1 MATSTSL
8 KNTGSGPDMKPLTM
22 PTLSDYRIP
31 QPVPK
36 KVKPMSYEDTAECPN
51 GHEFL
56 IWRRIFTAGRI
67 AGTTC
72 PVCRARFQ
80 SVAGPVPEDRKQ
92 TPVRESTIER
102 RLVARVKE
110 LGGEVR
116 KVKWEG
122 RRGAPDRL
130 VMLPPFEWDG
140 ASREG
145 YTIWVEL
152 KKPGKAAKFPSTPH
166 EHAQHREHERMRKMG
181 QRVEVVDSFE
191 RIEEILS

>member
-1 MATSTSL
+1 
-8 KNTGSGPDMKPLTM
+8 MKPLDM
-22 PTLSDYRIP
+22 PTLATHNAL
-31 QPVPK
+31 QPAK

-51 GHEFL
+51 GHEFP

-72 PVCRARFQ
+72 PICKARFQ

-92 TPVRESTIER
+92 TPVRESTIEH
-102 RLVARVKE
+102 RLVKRVKE

-130 VMLPPFEWDG
+130 VMLPKFHAVG
-140 ASREG
+140 AWLDR
-145 YTIWVEL
+145 TIWVEL
-152 KKPGKAAKFPSTPH
+152 KKPGRAATFPSTPH

-191 RIEEILS
+191 RIEEILK

>member
-1 MATSTSL
+1 
-8 KNTGSGPDMKPLTM
+8 MKPLNI
-22 PTLSDYRIP
+22 PRLSDYRKARLTDIMP
-31 QPVPK
+31 AKYNDP
-36 KVKPMSYEDTAECPN
+36 AECPN
-51 GHEFL
+51 GHVFIVQRFRSSSGDFIATRCPKCKKQFL
-56 IWRRIFTAGRI
+56 
-67 AGTTC
+67 
-72 PVCRARFQ
+72 
-80 SVAGPVPEDRKQ
+80 SEAGPVPEDRKQ
-92 TPVRESTIER
+92 TPVRESAIEH
-102 RLVARVKE
+102 RLVKRVKE

-130 VMLPPFEWDG
+130 VMLPFSALMSQRDPDP
-140 ASREG
+140 RPL
-145 YTIWVEL
+145 WVEL